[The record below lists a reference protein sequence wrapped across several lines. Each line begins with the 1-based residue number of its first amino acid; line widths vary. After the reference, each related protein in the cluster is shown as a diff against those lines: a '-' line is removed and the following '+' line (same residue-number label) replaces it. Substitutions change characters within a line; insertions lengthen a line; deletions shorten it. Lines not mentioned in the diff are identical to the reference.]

1 MITQEQES
9 ALLLLA
15 AALDACKT
23 AQIVLAVPGRSYL
36 HLEIGCSI
44 LECLDLSANDELSS
58 AGIHKSLSWLG
69 GNKKPAV

>member
-1 MITQEQES
+1 MITQEQEA

-15 AALDACKT
+15 TALDACKM
-23 AQIVLAVPGRSYL
+23 AQVVLAVPGRSYL
-36 HLEIGCSI
+36 NLEVGCSI
-44 LECLDLSANDELSS
+44 LECLDLSDNDELCS